1 MGFNFNFFG
10 ETEHRVFNYKPI
22 YFDPEKEERRQF
34 FGDHGHDAAATQE
47 DAANQE
53 AANRNATASA
63 DAANQDAAAQGKAA
77 GEEPYTPG
85 KYLQGSFRDGNYQR
99 LRTSSSTKAQK
110 IIGIVGLVLFFVV
123 LYYIAQFYGLILK

>member
-22 YFDPEKEERRQF
+22 YFDPEKEERRRF
-34 FGDHGHDAAATQE
+34 FGDHGQKE
-47 DAANQE
+47 E
-53 AANRNATASA
+53 ADGQA
-63 DAANQDAAAQGKAA
+63 DAAAQGNAA
-77 GEEPYTPG
+77 EEESYTPG

-110 IIGIVGLVLFFVV
+110 VIGIVGLVLFFVV

>member
-22 YFDPEKEERRQF
+22 YFDQEKEERKRF
-34 FGDHGHDAAATQE
+34 FGDHGQE
-47 DAANQE
+47 
-53 AANRNATASA
+53 
-63 DAANQDAAAQGKAA
+63 DAANQDAAAQANA
-77 GEEPYTPG
+77 TEEEPYTPG
-85 KYLQGSFRDGNYQR
+85 KYIQGSFRDGNYQR

>member
-22 YFDPEKEERRQF
+22 YFDPEKEERKRF
-34 FGDHGHDAAATQE
+34 FGDHGQE
-47 DAANQE
+47 DAANRE

-63 DAANQDAAAQGKAA
+63 DAANQDAAAQGNAA
-77 GEEPYTPG
+77 EEESYTPG

-110 IIGIVGLVLFFVV
+110 VIGIVGLVLFFVV

>member
-22 YFDPEKEERRQF
+22 YFDPEKEERKRF
-34 FGDHGHDAAATQE
+34 FGDHGQA

-63 DAANQDAAAQGKAA
+63 DAANQDTSAQGNAA
-77 GEEPYTPG
+77 EEESYTPG

-110 IIGIVGLVLFFVV
+110 VIGIVGLVLFFVV

>member
-1 MGFNFNFFG
+1 MGFNFNFFS

-22 YFDPEKEERRQF
+22 YFDPEKEERRRF
-34 FGDHGHDAAATQE
+34 FGDHGQE
-47 DAANQE
+47 
-53 AANRNATASA
+53 
-63 DAANQDAAAQGKAA
+63 GKAA

-85 KYLQGSFRDGNYQR
+85 KYIQGSFRDGNYQR

-110 IIGIVGLVLFFVV
+110 VIGIVGLVLFFVV

>member
-22 YFDPEKEERRQF
+22 YFDPEKEERKRF
-34 FGDHGHDAAATQE
+34 FGDHGQE
-47 DAANQE
+47 DAA
-53 AANRNATASA
+53 A
-63 DAANQDAAAQGKAA
+63 DGSAAQGNAA
-77 GEEPYTPG
+77 EEESYTPG

-110 IIGIVGLVLFFVV
+110 VIGIVGLVLFFVV

>member
-22 YFDPEKEERRQF
+22 YFDPEKEERKRF
-34 FGDHGHDAAATQE
+34 FGDHGQE
-47 DAANQE
+47 DAANRD
-53 AANRNATASA
+53 AAASA
-63 DAANQDAAAQGKAA
+63 DAANQDTSAQGNAT
-77 GEEPYTPG
+77 EEESYTPG

-110 IIGIVGLVLFFVV
+110 VIGIVGLVLFFVV

>member
-22 YFDPEKEERRQF
+22 YFDPEKEERRRF
-34 FGDHGHDAAATQE
+34 FGDHGQE
-47 DAANQE
+47 GKAGGQE
-53 AANRNATASA
+53 EVANRNAAASA
-63 DAANQDAAAQGKAA
+63 EAANQDTSVQGKAA

-85 KYLQGSFRDGNYQR
+85 KYIQGSFRDGNYQR

-110 IIGIVGLVLFFVV
+110 VIGIVGLVLFFVV
-123 LYYIAQFYGLILK
+123 MYYIAQFYGLILK

>member
-22 YFDPEKEERRQF
+22 YFDPEKEERRRF
-34 FGDHGHDAAATQE
+34 FGDHGQE
-47 DAANQE
+47 GKAGGQAE
-53 AANRNATASA
+53 AANRNAAASA
-63 DAANQDAAAQGKAA
+63 EAANQDTSAQGKAA

-85 KYLQGSFRDGNYQR
+85 KYIQGSFRDGNYQR

-110 IIGIVGLVLFFVV
+110 VIGIVGLVLFFVV

>member
-1 MGFNFNFFG
+1 FNFNFFG

-22 YFDPEKEERRQF
+22 YFDPEKEERRRF
-34 FGDHGHDAAATQE
+34 FGDHGQE
-47 DAANQE
+47 GKAGGQEE
-53 AANRNATASA
+53 AANRNAAASA
-63 DAANQDAAAQGKAA
+63 EAANQDTSAQGKAA

-85 KYLQGSFRDGNYQR
+85 KYIQGSFRDGNYQR

-110 IIGIVGLVLFFVV
+110 VIGIVGLVLFFVV